1 MIHAQRTRES
11 SMGTARPIRR
21 VAIPLLLAASLAAM
35 GTLPANAA
43 TFQQTNLVS
52 NLPGVAMHVDAHLVN
67 AWGISASSTSPF
79 WISDNG
85 TGVSTLYNGSGQAFP
100 PGSPL
105 VVTIPPPAASPPGT
119 TATPTGNVF
128 NGSTSDFTVS
138 ANGKS
143 GPARFIFATEDGTI
157 SGWNPTVDA
166 THAIL
171 AVDNSAS
178 GAVYKGLAIVSTS
191 SSSFL
196 YATNFHS
203 GMVDMFDATFAKV
216 KSFTDTQLST
226 DCPLPGQCFAPFGI
240 QEVAGKLI
248 VTYALQNAERHD
260 DVAGVGNGFVD
271 VFDTNGTLLQ
281 RLASH
286 GTLNSPWG
294 IALAPTKLAN
304 ISNKLLIGNFGD
316 GHINVFDPDTG
327 RFRGQLKDLSGHPL
341 TIDGLWGLRFG
352 NGANAGP
359 TTTLFFT
366 AGPNGEQDGLFGSLT
381 LQDD

>member
-1 MIHAQRTRES
+1 MTYLRRPREAS
-11 SMGTARPIRR
+11 PGKGWSIRR
-21 VAIPLLLAASLAAM
+21 TTLPLVLAASLAAM

-52 NLPGVAMHVDAHLVN
+52 NMPGVALHVDAHLVN

-79 WISDNG
+79 WVSDNG
-85 TGVSTLYNGSGQAFP
+85 TGVSTLYNGSGQPFP
-100 PGSPL
+100 PASPL
-105 VVTIPPPAASPPGT
+105 VVTIPPPAGSPPGT

-128 NGSTSDFTVS
+128 NATNDFVVS
-138 ANGKS
+138 RGGKAGKS
-143 GPARFIFATEDGTI
+143 LFIFATEDGTI
-157 SGWNPTVDA
+157 SGWNPTVDS

-178 GAVYKGLAIVSTS
+178 GAVYKGLAIGSTGS
-191 SSSFL
+191 GNFL
-196 YATNFHS
+196 YAANFHA
-203 GMVDMFDATFAKV
+203 GTVDMFNATFARV
-216 KSFTDTQLST
+216 KSFTDSRLAR

-240 QEVAGKLI
+240 QMVAGKLY
-248 VTYALQNAERHD
+248 VTYALQNAEKHD
-260 DVAGVGNGFVD
+260 DVAGVGNGFVE
-271 VFDTNGTLLQ
+271 VFAPDGTLLQ

-294 IALAPTKLAN
+294 IALAPSKVAN

-316 GHINVFDPDTG
+316 GRINVFDPGTG

-341 TIDGLWGLRFG
+341 TIDGLWGLKFG

-366 AGPNGEQDGLFGSLT
+366 AGPNDEQDGLFGSLT
-381 LQDD
+381 LEDD